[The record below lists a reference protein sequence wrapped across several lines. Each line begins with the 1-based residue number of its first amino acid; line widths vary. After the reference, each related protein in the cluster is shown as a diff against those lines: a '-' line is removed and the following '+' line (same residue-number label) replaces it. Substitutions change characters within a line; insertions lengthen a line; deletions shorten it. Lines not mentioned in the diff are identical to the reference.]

1 MTLPNFLV
9 IGAAKAGTTSL
20 YHYLRQHPG
29 IYLPPQKEINFFAL
43 EGKTLDFHGPGDRE
57 FISSFSVTRLEDY
70 VALFADVAGQTA
82 IGEVSPMYL
91 YSREAPER
99 IRRHIPNA
107 KLICILRN
115 PVERAYSHY
124 LMFVRDK
131 REPHRR
137 SFSRALADEK
147 DRVRQNWEW
156 AWSYVD
162 IGFYAEQLTRY
173 YELFDSRQIRIY
185 LYEEFRERPYETLKD
200 IFRFLEVDEN
210 FRPDISEQFNVSR
223 VPRSEG
229 LEKLLQESEWFKSA
243 ARLLVPIPARWRHH
257 IAEWLRDKNIY
268 RPTLSRAMRKKLA
281 AIYRNDVLKLQD
293 LIGRDLGVW
302 MKP

>member
-29 IYLPPQKEINFFAL
+29 IYLPAQKETNFFAL
-43 EGKTLDFHGPGDRE
+43 EGKALDFCGPGDRE
-57 FISSFSVTRLEDY
+57 FISSFSVTRYDDY
-70 VALFADVAGQTA
+70 VTLFASVTGQTA

-91 YSREAPER
+91 YSREAPGR
-99 IRRHIPNA
+99 IRQHIPDA

-131 REPHRR
+131 REPHRW

-147 DRVRQNWEW
+147 DRVRSHWEW
-156 AWSYVD
+156 AWRYAD
-162 IGFYAEQLTRY
+162 IGFYGEQLTRY
-173 YELFDSRQIRIY
+173 YELFDCRQIRIY
-185 LYEEFRERPYETLKD
+185 LYEEFSERPYETLKD
-200 IFRFLEVDEN
+200 IFRFLQVDEN
-210 FRPDISEQFNVSR
+210 FRPDISEQFNVSL
-223 VPRSEG
+223 VSRSEQ
-229 LEKLLQESEWFKSA
+229 LEKLLQDSEWFKSA
-243 ARLLVPIPARWRHH
+243 AKLLVPMPARWRHY
-257 IAEWLRDKNIY
+257 IAEWLRDKNTY
-268 RPTLSRAMRKKLA
+268 RPTLSRRQRKKLA
-281 AIYRNDVLKLQD
+281 AIYRDDVMKLQD

-302 MKP
+302 MKS